1 MTKAIQEEPKMP
13 QSSWWTLEKIIDFL
27 ADYARKNMVNSIISG
42 VVVTIIVLTAT
53 WTPVS
58 SITDK
63 YFAQRQQE
71 TEQTYNLQI
80 KTIELLE
87 WKVMGRLDNIQND
100 INWLKQEVQYIK
112 NDNAKLA
119 DRVNNLEN
127 GMAYIY
133 QKLQLKY

>member
-13 QSSWWTLEKIIDFL
+13 ASSWWTLEKIIDFL
-27 ADYARKNMVNSIISG
+27 ADYARKNMINSIISG

-53 WTPVS
+53 GTPVS

-63 YFAQRQQE
+63 YFAQKQNE
-71 TEQTYNLQI
+71 SEQTYSLQL

-87 WKVMGRLDNIQND
+87 WKVMSRLDNIQND

-119 DRVNNLEN
+119 SRVDNLEN